1 LLCLIFVSFLDD
13 QKIVAA
19 SVNYYRLNRS
29 TAMQKAHGLPFQY
42 ADSAIK

>member
-19 SVNYYRLNRS
+19 MVNYQRCNL
-29 TAMQKAHGLPFQY
+29 TAAMQMMHGLPFQC
-42 ADSAIK
+42 ADPAMK